1 MERRTTAGKGLAGF
15 PYDSSRTLLSI
26 IFGIRIHAQASEE
39 SEDRRFGTLMAS
51 NRDCPDSEGFLAYA

>member
-1 MERRTTAGKGLAGF
+1 MERRTTPGKNLTGF

-51 NRDCPDSEGFLAYA
+51 NPRLP